1 MYLYNH
7 FGYFSR
13 TLRLSFIAS
22 LKFKIGMAERIV
34 CFNRYSPL
42 YDSILEQSRIL
53 YNY

>member
-1 MYLYNH
+1 
-7 FGYFSR
+7 
-13 TLRLSFIAS
+13 
-22 LKFKIGMAERIV
+22 MAERIV